1 MQMLGIASY
10 QKVHAGVCPQ
20 LSNITYGWTSNVID
34 ILCKYFDL
42 PNEEFVDSFDVGG
55 LPPIPESSEVYF
67 SSEDDILEEENDGNK
82 SNKGY
87 KLLVGTLL
95 LTTMIVVGAAL
106 RTT

>member
-1 MQMLGIASY
+1 M
-10 QKVHAGVCPQ
+10 
-20 LSNITYGWTSNVID
+20 
-34 ILCKYFDL
+34 
-42 PNEEFVDSFDVGG
+42 DSFDVGG

-67 SSEDDILEEENDGNK
+67 SSEDNILEEENDGNK